1 MLLKLSDHPFM
12 KHLELRRREEQ
23 AFADENPEVAS
34 AWREAIMENA
44 ERNQTALEKQLA
56 FERRCDGLRMAG
68 VGDRLFELATEAWGI
83 YETIATK
90 AVAELSLSRPVLL
103 LCGSPGCGK
112 TLASVRGLG
121 DALEHSAV
129 TSGLFVKSFELSRLS
144 MFAPEDKAR
153 MASLSRTRF
162 LILDDLGAEMLHDGM
177 RPMLD
182 ELIDARYQNGS
193 RTILTTNLDPQ
204 AFKARYG
211 ERIADRIRE
220 VGRVVLCGDKSL
232 RRAQP

>member
-1 MLLKLSDHPFM
+1 MLLKISDHPYM
-12 KHLELRRREEQ
+12 KHLSLRRAEEE
-23 AFADENPEVAS
+23 AFAEANPEVAA
-34 AWREAIMENA
+34 AWREALIEDQERRQTIMEK
-44 ERNQTALEKQLA
+44 RLA

-68 VGDRLFELATEAWGI
+68 VPERLFELATDAWGI
-83 YETIATK
+83 FETTATK
-90 AVAELSLSRPVLL
+90 AVADLSLGRPVLL

-129 TSGLFVKSFELSRLS
+129 TSGLFVKAFELSRLS
-144 MFAPEDKAR
+144 MFAVEDKIR
-153 MASLSRTRF
+153 MAAISRTRF
-162 LILDDLGAEMLHDGM
+162 LVLDDLGAEMLHDGL

-182 ELIDARYQNGS
+182 ELIDARYQSGS

-220 VGRVVLCGDKSL
+220 VGRVVVCGDKSL
-232 RRAQP
+232 RKPAP